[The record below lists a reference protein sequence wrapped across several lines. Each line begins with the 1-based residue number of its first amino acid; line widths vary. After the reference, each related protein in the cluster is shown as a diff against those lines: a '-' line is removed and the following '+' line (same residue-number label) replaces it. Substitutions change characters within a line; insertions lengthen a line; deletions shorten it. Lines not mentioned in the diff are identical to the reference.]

1 MNTTSNEIQTEL
13 DRTSARLGELTE
25 MRDGIKG
32 KLETLQ
38 KGFVGG
44 KTSLDDL
51 QTEQGKLTI
60 LNESIKALEVKQ
72 TELHDAFQKA
82 NLSES
87 RAETLRQMKII
98 AGQAETAFGEYV
110 ELRAGLDKTIE
121 RDGGKIVDAFSL
133 FRAKQKEFE
142 RAFREL
148 APGVINFRPV
158 PADAIE
164 SYGQAAAELKEIGLD
179 GKSLELIT
187 SSYQN
192 LPQIDF
198 GECIHT
204 VKQIIGNKRDRQEQQ
219 ARKAAQAET
228 VSKPKTAQLLRL

>member
-1 MNTTSNEIQTEL
+1 MNTTSNEIQSEIT
-13 DRTSARLGELTE
+13 RTSARLGELTE
-25 MRDGIKG
+25 MRDGIKN

-38 KGFVGG
+38 KDFIGG
-44 KTSLDDL
+44 KTSLDTLQAEQSKLATLENSVKSL
-51 QTEQGKLTI
+51 QT
-60 LNESIKALEVKQ
+60 KQ
-72 TELHDAFQKA
+72 NELHDAFQKA
-82 NLSES
+82 SLSES

-110 ELRAGLDKTIE
+110 ELRAELDKTIE

-164 SYGQAAAELKEIGLD
+164 SYGQVATELKETGLD
-179 GKSLELIT
+179 GKNLELVT

-198 GECIHT
+198 GECIQT

-228 VSKPKTAQLLRL
+228 VSKPKTAQVLAL